1 MKVATWNVNS
11 LRVRLPQVTDWL
23 AAHQP
28 DVLALQETKLTDDLF
43 PVEAFTALGYAAA
56 YAGQK
61 TYNGVAVLSRWP
73 VSDVQ
78 LGVPDLQD
86 DQRRALALTSGGV
99 RVVCLYVPNGQA
111 VGTDKYAYKLDW
123 LEQTRGW
130 LAREL
135 AAHERLVVMGDFN
148 VAPEDRDVHS
158 PQRWEGQVLVSPA
171 ERQAF
176 RALLDLGLSDAF
188 RLFEQPEKVFSW
200 WNYGALGF
208 PRNWGLRIDHV
219 LVSPTLAA
227 ECRSCHVD
235 TGPRGHERPSDH
247 APVVAEFSTHQ
258 NPPPEVAE

>member
-1 MKVATWNVNS
+1 MKLATWNVNS
-11 LRVRLPQVTDWL
+11 LTMRLPHVLTWL
-23 AAHQP
+23 AANP
-28 DVLALQETKLTDDLF
+28 VDVLCLQELKLTDDKYPLAALQ
-43 PVEAFTALGYAAA
+43 EAGYQSAVF
-56 YAGQK
+56 GQK

-219 LVSPTLAA
+219 LVSPTLAG
-227 ECRSCHVD
+227 ECQSCHVD
-235 TGPRGHERPSDH
+235 TSPRRHERPSDH
-247 APVVAEFSTHQ
+247 APVVAEFSTH
-258 NPPPEVAE
+258 

>member
-1 MKVATWNVNS
+1 MKFASWNVNS
-11 LRVRLPQVTDWL
+11 LRVRLPQVTEWL
-23 AAHQP
+23 GTHQP

-43 PVEAFTALGYAAA
+43 PVEAFAALGYEAA

-61 TYNGVAVLSRWP
+61 TYNGVAVLSRLP
-73 VSDVQ
+73 ISDIQ
-78 LGVPDLQD
+78 SGVPDLID
-86 DQRRALALTSGGV
+86 DQRRALAMTIGGV

-111 VGTDKYAYKLDW
+111 VGSEKYAYKLDW
-123 LEQTRGW
+123 LEQTRRW

-135 AAHERLVVMGDFN
+135 AEHERLVVMGDFN

-158 PQRWEGQVLVSPA
+158 PQRWAGQVLVSPA

-219 LVSPTLAA
+219 LVSPTLGG
-227 ECRSCHVD
+227 ECWSCHVD

-247 APVVAEFSTHQ
+247 APVVAEFSTE
-258 NPPPEVAE
+258 PT